1 MIRISDIYKL
11 NNSKDYILDTININ
25 WLSFTGEYVNKCE
38 EKLKEILNVKHVLL
52 TNNGTSATHCI
63 IKSIKLKYPKC
74 NKLYIQNNCY
84 IAAYN
89 MALLEFGEKQIEIL
103 PINDDTWNLDLN
115 YISSLEK
122 NSALLVVHNIGNIL
136 PIQKIKELR
145 PDIIIVEDNC
155 EGFMGKYNNKMS
167 GTECLAS
174 SISFFSNKHITC
186 GEGGAFI
193 TNDTDIYNKILKFTR
208 QGITDKRY
216 IHNMF
221 AFNYK
226 LNNMQAALLY
236 SQLELLD
243 EIILKK
249 EKLFKLYNKLLS
261 KYSDKISIQ
270 KIEKDTIHSYW
281 LYGIRFLKNIEY
293 DKTEKYFKENNI
305 EIRPFFYDF
314 RLHEHLKN
322 IKSNDIIK
330 KNNTILLPLHPNLT
344 EDNIIYI
351 TSVIDKYLKSLFN
364 L

>member
-11 NNSKDYILDTININ
+11 NNSKDYILDTINNN
-25 WLSFTGEYVNKCE
+25 WLTFTGEYVNKCE
-38 EKLKEILNVKHVLL
+38 EKLKEIFKVKHVLL

-63 IKSIKLKYPKC
+63 IKSIKFKYPKC

-89 MALLEFGEKQIEIL
+89 MALLEFSETQLEIL
-103 PINDDTWNLDLN
+103 PIDDNTWNLDLN
-115 YISSLEK
+115 YINQIEK

-145 PDIIIVEDNC
+145 PDIIIIEDNC
-155 EGFMGKYNNKMS
+155 EGFMGEYNNKMS

-193 TNDTDIYNKILKFTR
+193 TNDTDIYNKIVKFAR
-208 QGITDKRY
+208 QGITDKKY

-236 SQLELLD
+236 SQLELLE
-243 EIILKK
+243 EIIFKK
-249 EKLFKLYNKLLS
+249 KKLFKLYNKLLN

-270 KIEKDTIHSYW
+270 KIEENTIHSYW
-281 LYGIRFLKNIEY
+281 LYGIKFLKNINYNEIEEY
-293 DKTEKYFKENNI
+293 FLKNNI

-330 KNNTILLPLHPNLT
+330 NNNIILLPLHPNLT
-344 EDNIIYI
+344 EYDINYII
-351 TSVIDKYLKSLFN
+351 SLIDKYLNILY
-364 L
+364 